1 MAPAKSAKT
10 RRPRATTEQCDGLI
24 EVLSGYLTTPTRI
37 PKYGP
42 KLNKKALG
50 LHIVLLLQT
59 KKLQPNMAFAPLKM
73 AKVLQ
78 AIATSN
84 QKKWAFSNGDVQSF
98 AKDVGPRVRMLCR
111 HFMQNFIKT
120 TKPKWFETIVKEGSK
135 SIKDLKTYVECLAV
149 KAALQQQKQIKNL
162 KLKPN
167 VCMLIWCTAIT
178 TNTQQHFIVLAAE
191 PHWKRGN
198 GL

>member
-1 MAPAKSAKT
+1 MAASKSPKT
-10 RRPRATTEQCDGLI
+10 KRPRATSEQCDGLI
-24 EVLSGYLTTPTRI
+24 DVLSCYLTSPTRI

-42 KLNKKALG
+42 KLDKKTLG
-50 LHIVLLLQT
+50 LHIVLLLQI

-78 AIATSN
+78 AIATTN

-120 TKPKWFETIVKEGSK
+120 TRPKWFETMVKEGSK
-135 SIKDLKTYVECLAV
+135 SIKDLNTYVEFLVV
-149 KAALQQQKQIKNL
+149 KAVYQKQNL
-162 KLKPN
+162 KSN
-167 VCMLIWCTAIT
+167 VCMLILCTAIT
-178 TNTQQHFIVLAAE
+178 TNSQQHFLVLAAE
-191 PHWKRGN
+191 PNWKRGN